1 LIKDELNV
9 KSITYSQQSD
19 QYIDYQVQPNFK
31 RLGPRVGKLMPQVK
45 QALTQADGGQLLNQL
60 NEQGTIQLPVADETL
75 EFDAEDIQVRLQ
87 AKPGWAA
94 AQGSQCV
101 VVLATELTDALIR
114 EGYARDLVRSIQDR
128 RKQLD
133 CQFTD
138 RIQIGIVTDSTELQA
153 AIAENQAYITTETLA
168 MSLVTTDI
176 PGAESVTTT
185 IGDAEVTLY
194 VAVANDNPPT
204 S

>member
-1 LIKDELNV
+1 MIKDELNV

-60 NEQGTIQLPVADETL
+60 NEQGTIQLPVAGETL

>member
-1 LIKDELNV
+1 
-9 KSITYSQQSD
+9 
-19 QYIDYQVQPNFK
+19 
-31 RLGPRVGKLMPQVK
+31 
-45 QALTQADGGQLLNQL
+45 